1 MAAGINIEG
10 LSDRVILGLSKSQL
24 DFQLIN
30 YYKLLAT
37 LHIENKDFDKA
48 NKALSNLYSLINMRD
63 VESVPDREQMLLE
76 EAKNL
81 DNLEV
86 RIDPESLKNIPKKG
100 LIPKKKRK

>member
-10 LSDRVILGLSKSQL
+10 LNDRVILGLSKSQL

-48 NKALSNLYSLINMRD
+48 NKALENLFTLINMGD
-63 VESVPDREQMLLE
+63 ITVKPDKEQILLE

-81 DNLEV
+81 DKLEV
-86 RIDPESLKNIPKKG
+86 RIDPESLKNIPRKG
-100 LIPKKKRK
+100 LIPKKRK

>member
-37 LHIENKDFDKA
+37 LHIENKDFEKA
-48 NKALSNLYSLINMRD
+48 NRALENLYRLINMHD
-63 VESVPDREQMLLE
+63 VEETPDREQMLLE

-81 DNLEV
+81 DKLEV
-86 RIDPESLKNIPKKG
+86 RIDPESLKNIPKQG

>member
-48 NKALSNLYSLINMRD
+48 NKALGNLYRLINMFE
-63 VESVPDREQMLLE
+63 VEDTPGREQMLLE

-86 RIDPESLKNIPKKG
+86 RIDPESLKNIPKTG

>member
-10 LSDRVILGLSKSQL
+10 LNDRVILGLSKSQL

-48 NKALSNLYSLINMRD
+48 NKALENLFRLINMQD
-63 VESVPDREQMLLE
+63 IESVPDREQLLLD

-81 DNLEV
+81 DKLEV
-86 RIDPESLKNIPKKG
+86 RIIPESLKNIPKKG

>member
-1 MAAGINIEG
+1 MAAGINLEG
-10 LSDRVILGLSKSQL
+10 LNDRVILGLSKSQL

-48 NKALSNLYSLINMRD
+48 NKALENLYNLINMRD
-63 VESVPDREQMLLE
+63 VEERPDRDQVLLE

-81 DNLEV
+81 DKLEV
-86 RIDPESLKNIPKKG
+86 RIDPESIRNIPVTG